1 MGKLLKEIEHE
12 MEDLKRDFS
21 SENKMSE
28 EEVKTMEKVLKELG
42 YL

>member
-1 MGKLLKEIEHE
+1 MKRKNILLLLI
-12 MEDLKRDFS
+12 DCLRADVFS
-21 SENKMSE
+21 IENKMSE